1 MHLFFSHT
9 YILCFSKVAVQPV
22 LQPDRTSRAVLKKH
36 SNGAQQLF
44 FFCMISWLVQSS
56 VESESRPCA
65 FSVRV
70 CICVAISALALYS
83 ALM

>member
-1 MHLFFSHT
+1 MAL
-9 YILCFSKVAVQPV
+9 
-22 LQPDRTSRAVLKKH
+22 
-36 SNGAQQLF
+36 NNF
-44 FFCMISWLVQSS
+44 FFGMISWLVQSS

-83 ALM
+83 ALTYVNSSHICSRMSDDRPLTFGLC